1 MSRLILNKNQ
11 SLKFLFCLIT
21 FHLYSAN
28 SQNHKFHLNFALG
41 AGLNKRYDS
50 YQSKIVY
57 SGISALG
64 LIGLSHVHE
73 KWHNHFWAAG
83 FGGLMH
89 NPNLETYTLYNFGF
103 EAQLSIK
110 RLASSSLLKHK
121 WFIGLGNCTT
131 SDISYHQS
139 FQNNAWSWV
148 SVSTIGIANR
158 FEKSFQI
165 KKEAFS
171 WEWNLHLP
179 VYAFAITPK
188 FSPSITSNSSFENSW
203 GFLGKHA
210 IWQST
215 LGFSWLQKNNNRFGF
230 SYQWRHSY
238 TNAANIRQDAMH
250 QFLLTMDVA
259 L

>member
-165 KKEAFS
+165 KKKLLVGNGTFIYLFMLLPSRPNSHLPLHPTPVSKTVGDS
-171 WEWNLHLP
+171 WENMPYGKVRWALVGCKKTTTGL
-179 VYAFAITPK
+179 AFHTNGVILIQMRQISDK
-188 FSPSITSNSSFENSW
+188 MQCISF
-203 GFLGKHA
+203 F
-210 IWQST
+210 
-215 LGFSWLQKNNNRFGF
+215 
-230 SYQWRHSY
+230 
-238 TNAANIRQDAMH
+238 
-250 QFLLTMDVA
+250 
-259 L
+259 